1 MDHESLFAVKWIGE
15 DLSYYNPIHIFSEL
29 SRFPSVSTM
38 FICERGDHKIIVSHI
53 SAKGTYNLLIYAV
66 E

>member
-1 MDHESLFAVKWIGE
+1 MDHESLSGVKWSGE

-29 SRFPSVSTM
+29 HRFPSVSTM
-38 FICERGDHKIIVSHI
+38 FKCKRDEHVIIYSHI
-53 SAKGTYNLLIYAV
+53 NAKGTYNLLICAV